1 MYYQNFEELCKQ
13 RNIKPNKVSKETGVS
28 TATLT
33 SWKQGKYTPKPNKL
47 KLIADFFNVSLEFL
61 MRNEDVQWNPSEQTI
76 NYTISL
82 SEEEQDLLMEYRK
95 ADDTQKE
102 MIRRILAYSNKM
114 Q

>member
-33 SWKQGKYTPKPNKL
+33 SWKQGKYTPKPDKL

-61 MRNEDVQWNPSEQTI
+61 MRNEDVQWNPSEQAMD
-76 NYTISL
+76 YTISL
-82 SEEEQDLLMEYRK
+82 SEEEQDLLIKYRK

-102 MIRRILAYSNKM
+102 MIRRILAYSYKM
-114 Q
+114 

>member
-28 TATLT
+28 TSTLT
-33 SWKQGKYTPKPNKL
+33 SWKQGKYTPKPDKL

-61 MRNEDVQWNPSEQTI
+61 MKNEDVQWNPTEQTMD
-76 NYTISL
+76 YTISI

-95 ADDTQKE
+95 ADETQKE
-102 MIRRILAYSNKM
+102 MIRRILAYSDKM
-114 Q
+114 

>member
-33 SWKQGKYTPKPNKL
+33 SWKQGKYTPKPDKL

-61 MRNEDVQWNPSEQTI
+61 MRNEDVQWNPFEQTI
-76 NYTISL
+76 DYTISL
-82 SEEEQDLLMEYRK
+82 SEEEQDLLMKYRK
-95 ADDTQKE
+95 ADATQKE
-102 MIRRILAYSNKM
+102 MIRRILAYSDKM
-114 Q
+114 

>member
-33 SWKQGKYTPKPNKL
+33 SWKQGKYTPKPDKL

-61 MRNEDVQWNPSEQTI
+61 MRNEDVQWNPTEQTMD
-76 NYTISL
+76 YTISL

-102 MIRRILAYSNKM
+102 MIRRILAYSDKM
-114 Q
+114 

>member
-33 SWKQGKYTPKPNKL
+33 SWKQGKYTPKPDKL

-61 MRNEDVQWNPSEQTI
+61 MRNEDVQWNPV
-76 NYTISL
+76 
-82 SEEEQDLLMEYRK
+82 
-95 ADDTQKE
+95 
-102 MIRRILAYSNKM
+102 
-114 Q
+114 

>member
-33 SWKQGKYTPKPNKL
+33 SWKQGKYTPKPDKL

-61 MRNEDVQWNPSEQTI
+61 MRNEDVQ
-76 NYTISL
+76 
-82 SEEEQDLLMEYRK
+82 
-95 ADDTQKE
+95 
-102 MIRRILAYSNKM
+102 
-114 Q
+114 

>member
-33 SWKQGKYTPKPNKL
+33 SWKQGKYTPKPDKL

-61 MRNEDVQWNPSEQTI
+61 MRNEDVQWNPTEQTM

-95 ADDTQKE
+95 ADETQKE
-102 MIRRILAYSNKM
+102 MIRRILAYSDKM
-114 Q
+114 

>member
-33 SWKQGKYTPKPNKL
+33 SWKQGKYTPKPDKL

-61 MRNEDVQWNPSEQTI
+61 MRNEDVQWNPAEQTMD
-76 NYTISL
+76 YTVSL
-82 SEEEQDLLMEYRK
+82 SEEEQDLLIEYRK
-95 ADDTQKE
+95 ADYTQKE
-102 MIRRILAYSNKM
+102 MIRRILAYSDKM
-114 Q
+114 

>member
-33 SWKQGKYTPKPNKL
+33 SWKQGKYTPKPDKL

-61 MRNEDVQWNPSEQTI
+61 MRNEDVLWNPVEQTMD
-76 NYTISL
+76 YTISL

-95 ADDTQKE
+95 ADDAQKE
-102 MIRRILAYSNKM
+102 MIRRILAYSDKM
-114 Q
+114 

>member
-33 SWKQGKYTPKPNKL
+33 SWKQGKYTPKPDKL
-47 KLIADFFNVSLEFL
+47 KLIADFFNVSLEFI
-61 MRNEDVQWNPSEQTI
+61 MRNEDVQWNPTEQTMD
-76 NYTISL
+76 YTISL

-95 ADDTQKE
+95 ADETQKE
-102 MIRRILAYSNKM
+102 MIRRILAYSDKM
-114 Q
+114 

>member
-33 SWKQGKYTPKPNKL
+33 SWKQGKYTPKPDKL

-61 MRNEDVQWNPSEQTI
+61 MRNEDVQWNPFEQTMD
-76 NYTISL
+76 YTISL
-82 SEEEQDLLMEYRK
+82 SEEEQDLLMKYRK

-102 MIRRILAYSNKM
+102 MIRRILAYSDKM
-114 Q
+114 

>member
-33 SWKQGKYTPKPNKL
+33 SWKQGKYTPKPDKL

-61 MRNEDVQWNPSEQTI
+61 MRNEDVQWNPVEQASVKVVHKI
-76 NYTISL
+76 PL
-82 SEEEQDLLMEYRK
+82 
-95 ADDTQKE
+95 
-102 MIRRILAYSNKM
+102 RI
-114 Q
+114 

>member
-33 SWKQGKYTPKPNKL
+33 SWKHGKYTPKPDKL

-61 MRNEDVQWNPSEQTI
+61 MRNEDVKWN
-76 NYTISL
+76 NV
-82 SEEEQDLLMEYRK
+82 
-95 ADDTQKE
+95 
-102 MIRRILAYSNKM
+102 
-114 Q
+114 

>member
-33 SWKQGKYTPKPNKL
+33 SWKQGKYTPKPDKL

-61 MRNEDVQWNPSEQTI
+61 MRNEDVQWNPVEQTMD
-76 NYTISL
+76 YTISL
-82 SEEEQDLLMEYRK
+82 
-95 ADDTQKE
+95 
-102 MIRRILAYSNKM
+102 
-114 Q
+114 

>member
-33 SWKQGKYTPKPNKL
+33 SWKQGKYTPKPDKL

-61 MRNEDVQWNPSEQTI
+61 MRNEDVQWNPTEQTI
-76 NYTISL
+76 DYTISL
-82 SEEEQDLLMEYRK
+82 SEEEQDLLMKYRK

-102 MIRRILAYSNKM
+102 MIRRILAYSDKM
-114 Q
+114 

>member
-33 SWKQGKYTPKPNKL
+33 SWKQGKYTPKPDKL

-61 MRNEDVQWNPSEQTI
+61 MRNEDIQWNPTEQTMD
-76 NYTISL
+76 YTISL

>member
-33 SWKQGKYTPKPNKL
+33 SWKQGKYTPKPDKL

-61 MRNEDVQWNPSEQTI
+61 MRNEDVQWNPSEQTMD
-76 NYTISL
+76 YTISL
-82 SEEEQDLLMEYRK
+82 SEEEQDLLMKYRK

-102 MIRRILAYSNKM
+102 MIRRILAYSYKM
-114 Q
+114 